1 MNKLPGVVS
10 SIKSSGDI
18 CLVEVLVEGQLFSVV
33 LIENIDTLFKIE
45 QDVFVL
51 FKETEVAIAKNFN
64 GKISLR
70 NQFEGFVE
78 SIKEGAILSQIK
90 LNFKGR
96 TINSIITTGSVKD
109 LALQVGEKATAFVKT
124 NELMLSIN

>member
-18 CLVEVLVEGQLFSVV
+18 CLVEVLVEGHLFSAVV
-33 LIENIDTLFKIE
+33 IENIDTLFKID

-51 FKETEVAIAKNFN
+51 FKETEVAIAKNFI

-78 SIKEGAILSQIK
+78 AIEEGVILSQIK

-96 TINSIITTGSVKD
+96 IINSIITTGSVKD

-124 NELMLSIN
+124 N